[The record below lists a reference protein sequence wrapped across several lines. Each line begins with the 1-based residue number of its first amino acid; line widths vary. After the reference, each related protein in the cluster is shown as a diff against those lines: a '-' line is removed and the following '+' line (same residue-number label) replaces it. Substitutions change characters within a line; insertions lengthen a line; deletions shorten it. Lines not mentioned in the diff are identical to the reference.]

1 MEFVIEVILD
11 KESWWAAA
19 AAAKAEDIMPSTIG
33 ECCDWDLNPGPP
45 KEAEMGVAALVS
57 LK

>member
-1 MEFVIEVILD
+1 MEVILD

-19 AAAKAEDIMPSTIG
+19 AAAKAEDIMPSTIVV
-33 ECCDWDLNPGPP
+33 GPN
-45 KEAEMGVAALVS
+45 EAEIGVFS